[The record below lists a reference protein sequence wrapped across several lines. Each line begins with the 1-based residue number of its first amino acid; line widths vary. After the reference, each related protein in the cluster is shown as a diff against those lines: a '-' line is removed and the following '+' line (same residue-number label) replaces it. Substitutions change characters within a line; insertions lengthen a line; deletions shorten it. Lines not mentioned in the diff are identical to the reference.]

1 MGLTTYKPG
10 QFLKKA
16 KNDAL
21 KFYVK
26 TLIIILHVRYKKSI
40 LILDILQGCKDPQRH
55 KTVVAPK
62 FSNILT
68 LFQPGVADS
77 VHHCRGCTKNFPVGT
92 SLRPTKYLLL
102 YIVHRNMYVHILLG

>member
-26 TLIIILHVRYKKSI
+26 TLIIMLHVRYKKYILMSQLKLSSQDYSI
-40 LILDILQGCKDPQRH
+40 SK
-55 KTVVAPK
+55 
-62 FSNILT
+62 
-68 LFQPGVADS
+68 S
-77 VHHCRGCTKNFPVGT
+77 V
-92 SLRPTKYLLL
+92 
-102 YIVHRNMYVHILLG
+102 II